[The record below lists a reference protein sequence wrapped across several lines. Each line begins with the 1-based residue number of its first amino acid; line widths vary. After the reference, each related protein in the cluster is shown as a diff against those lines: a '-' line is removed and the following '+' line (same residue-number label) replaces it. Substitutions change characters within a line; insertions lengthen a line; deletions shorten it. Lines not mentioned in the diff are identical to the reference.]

1 MDATITT
8 QISKLRAMSL
18 TELQAKY
25 AEIFGK
31 QANSES
37 RNREWLF
44 KTIARKLQDGAGE
57 EVALSTIPAPTLTVK
72 FEPKKQARAKG
83 TAKAGKKATPKPRK
97 PKRPGKPATKTAAKP
112 LGARDP
118 RLPKP
123 GTTITREWHGKK
135 YLVRVLDQ
143 GFEFEGKPYRS
154 LSALAKHITGQI
166 VNGFAWFRVGAKESK
181 KS

>member
-1 MDATITT
+1 MDASMTT
-8 QISKLRAMSL
+8 QLSKLRTLDLKGLQQAYQ
-18 TELQAKY
+18 EL
-25 AEIFGK
+25 FGK
-31 QANSES
+31 KSKS

-44 KTIARKLQDGAGE
+44 KTIARKLQDG
-57 EVALSTIPAPTLTVK
+57 VAAEKPGDMIPKPTLTVEFK
-72 FEPKKQARAKG
+72 P
-83 TAKAGKKATPKPRK
+83 GKKGRS
-97 PKRPGKPATKTAAKP
+97 KRVAKSAKP
-112 LGARDP
+112 TAEKKAKPIGARDP

-135 YLVRVLDQ
+135 YLVRVLEQ

-166 VNGFAWFRVGAKESK
+166 VNGYSWFRLGAKEPV